1 MHLDDNKRIAL
12 ESFRII
18 ETGEA
23 ALADRIIAADFVNRE
38 AQDDPEQADR
48 NLKGPAGFMAT
59 SRWLSSAFSELRFDD
74 FEVIAEDQR
83 VVVRATMSGRHTGAF
98 QGIPPTGRRFHQRQ
112 IHLFRMHAGKI
123 VEHLAQRDDLGLL
136 LQLGWRPA
144 DRPTTV

>member
-23 ALADRIIAADFVNRE
+23 APADRIIAADFVNRE
-38 AQDDPEQADR
+38 AEDDPDQPDR

-59 SRWLSSAFSELRFDD
+59 SRWLSGAFSELRFED
-74 FEVIAEDQR
+74 FEVIAEDHR
-83 VVVRATMSGRHTGAF
+83 VVVRATMSGRHTGTF
-98 QGIPPTGRRFHQRQ
+98 QRIAPTGRHFRQRQ
-112 IHLFRMHAGKI
+112 IHLFRLHAGKI

-144 DRPTTV
+144 ERPTTV